1 MRARLGRGSGENAA
15 STAYRSRRRHPG
27 PGRLLALLRPRR
39 RRWRRGPRLARPDR
53 RRPRQTRA
61 AGLLLLAQGRP
72 KKFALAMAA
81 EHAFRE
87 DAPRRP
93 LARFGL
99 LLILR
104 HERRNCPRARL
115 SGAGESLGF
124 GYVPAR
130 AIEQELERAGMQ
142 KKMSMENPFCFAGQI
157 SRYLARGEDHGTIDE
172 RGGDDTQATSS
183 RSPPP
188 LAPRTRRHSISH
200 TVTAGK
206 GGCDDPLPLM
216 RFL

>member
-1 MRARLGRGSGENAA
+1 MGAAPECVA
-15 STAYRSRRRHPG
+15 STAYRSRRRRHSG
-27 PGRLLALLRPRR
+27 PGGLLALLRPRR
-39 RRWRRGPRLARPDR
+39 RGGRRGPRLARPDR
-53 RRPRQTRA
+53 WRPRQRRA

-157 SRYLARGEDHGTIDE
+157 SRYLARGEDHGAIDE
-172 RGGDDTQATSS
+172 QGVDTQATSY

-188 LAPRTRRHSISH
+188 LAPRTRRHSISQ
-200 TVTAGK
+200 TVTAGN
-206 GGCDDPLPLM
+206 GGCDDPFPLIK
-216 RFL
+216 FL